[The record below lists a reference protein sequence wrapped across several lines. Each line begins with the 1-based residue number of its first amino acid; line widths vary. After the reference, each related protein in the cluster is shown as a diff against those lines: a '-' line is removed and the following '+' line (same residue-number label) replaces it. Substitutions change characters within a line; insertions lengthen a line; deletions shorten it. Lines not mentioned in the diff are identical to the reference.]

1 MIKEWYFS
9 EGNQLC
15 HFRVAGLLIRNNKLF
30 VQKDKDNVCA
40 LPGGHVDF
48 GETSATTLVR
58 EFKEEIGV
66 DVIVNR
72 LVWVEEHF
80 WKWGDKNAHQI
91 HFYHLVSLKN
101 DEDIP
106 DDFIETMHDN
116 KDVSLQWLALDQL
129 KSVEIYPDFLPEKIC
144 HIGDGVEHFI
154 RNKW

>member
-30 VQKDKDNVCA
+30 VQKDNNVCA

-48 GETSATTLVR
+48 GETSAVTLAR

-66 DVIVNR
+66 DIIVNR

-80 WKWGDKNAHQI
+80 WKWGEKNAHQI

-101 DEDIP
+101 DDDIS
-106 DDFIETMHDN
+106 DDFNETMRDN
-116 KDVSLQWLALDQL
+116 KGITLQWLALDKL
-129 KSVEIYPDFLPEKIC
+129 KSTEIYPEFLPEKIGN
-144 HIGDGVEHFI
+144 IGDGVEHFI